1 MANKATNKAAETA
14 NETVETNVTE
24 TANETKTTKKV
35 AKKPII
41 IPINDKDPDTFVPVV
56 INGKIT
62 TITKGV
68 PVEVDDEVYNILLR
82 AGYLGTKA
90 K

>member
-1 MANKATNKAAETA
+1 MANKATKKVAETA
-14 NETVETNVTE
+14 NETLETNKVDK
-24 TANETKTTKKV
+24 KT
-35 AKKPII
+35 II
-41 IPINDKDPDTFVPVV
+41 IPINDKDQDTFVPVV

-62 TITKGV
+62 TIAKGV

-82 AGYLGTKA
+82 AGYLGTKT

>member
-1 MANKATNKAAETA
+1 MANKALKTNI
-14 NETVETNVTE
+14 TE
-24 TANETKTTKKV
+24 TASETKEV
-35 AKKPII
+35 AKKTII
-41 IPINDKDPDTFVPVV
+41 IPVTDKDPDTFVPVV

-62 TITKGV
+62 TIAKGV
-68 PVEVDDEVYNILLR
+68 PVEVDNEVYNILLR

>member
-1 MANKATNKAAETA
+1 MANKA
-14 NETVETNVTE
+14 NEVVETK
-24 TANETKTTKKV
+24 ETKATKKV
-35 AKKPII
+35 TKKEII

-68 PVEVDDEVYNILLR
+68 PVEVDEEVYNILLR
-82 AGYLGTKA
+82 AGYLGTIAKKA
-90 K
+90 TKIAAEEE